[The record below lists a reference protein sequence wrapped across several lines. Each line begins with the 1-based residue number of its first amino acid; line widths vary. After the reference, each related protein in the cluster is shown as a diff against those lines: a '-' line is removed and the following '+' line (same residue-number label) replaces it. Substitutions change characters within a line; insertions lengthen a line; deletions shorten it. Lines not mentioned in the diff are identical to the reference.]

1 MKSTFVRD
9 LEPNT
14 TIQDVF
20 LVSSKDVRYK
30 KSGDPYLSLIL
41 SDKTGEL
48 DAKMWDNAADAATTF
63 DRDDFVRVKGLVQV
77 FQDKPQL
84 NVHKLQPVADAAVDI
99 ADFLPAS
106 TRDRDEMFQ
115 ELMAW
120 IEGMQNPHLKGL
132 LTALFADAEVA
143 QKYRTAPAAK
153 GVHHAWIGG
162 LIEHV
167 LSMCKLARFTAGH
180 YPDIDFDLLVS
191 GVILHDIGKIYELS
205 YERSFRYS
213 DAGQLLGHIHIG
225 TRMVQEKLAGMP
237 DFPPKLRD
245 LLLHMIL
252 SHHGLL
258 EYGSPKVPVFAEA
271 MLLHQIDVM
280 DSKMETMRGT
290 VERDRHIEGTW
301 TGYSR
306 PLERTVLK
314 KDLYLAE
321 SPAQPHAEAS
331 GSGGT
336 DQSAGAQP
344 KDNPNGK
351 RADAKSDSASGSNR
365 STSAFGDKL
374 LNALGNDRDAS

>member
-1 MKSTFVRD
+1 MKSTFVRE

-20 LVSSKDVRYK
+20 LVSAKDVRYK

-48 DAKMWDNAADAATTF
+48 DAKMWDNAAEASTTF
-63 DRDDFVRVKGLVQV
+63 ERDDFVRVKGLVQV

-84 NVHKLQPVADAAVDI
+84 NIHKLQPVADAAVDL

-106 TRDRDEMFQ
+106 TRDRDEMFA
-115 ELMAW
+115 ELLAW

-132 LTALFADAEVA
+132 LAALLSDPDVA
-143 QKYRTAPAAK
+143 RRYRTAPAAK

-180 YPDIDFDLLVS
+180 YPDIDFDLLLS
-191 GVILHDIGKIYELS
+191 GVILHDIGKIHELS

-225 TRMVQEKLAGMP
+225 TQMVQEKLAGMP
-237 DFPPKLRD
+237 DFPQKLRD

-280 DSKMETMRGT
+280 DSKMETMRST

-314 KDLYLAE
+314 KDAYLAQPAE
-321 SPAQPHAEAS
+321 SRRAQPTQAAAS
-331 GSGGT
+331 DTISET
-336 DQSAGAQP
+336 AQAQP
-344 KDNPNGK
+344 KGNSGNSHS
-351 RADAKSDSASGSNR
+351 KSNSGSQR
-365 STSAFGDKL
+365 STSTFGNKL
-374 LNALGNDRDAS
+374 LTALGDDRDGS

>member
-1 MKSTFVRD
+1 MKSTFVRE

-48 DAKMWDNAADAATTF
+48 DAKMWDNAADTATTF
-63 DRDDFVRVKGLVQV
+63 ERDDFVRVKGLVQV

-84 NVHKLQPVADAAVDI
+84 NIHKLQPVADAAVDL

-106 TRDRDEMFQ
+106 TRDRDEMFA
-115 ELMAW
+115 ELMSW

-132 LTALFADAEVA
+132 LAALLADPEVA

-180 YPDIDFDLLVS
+180 YPNIDFDLLLS
-191 GVILHDIGKIYELS
+191 GVILHDIGKIHELS

-213 DAGQLLGHIHIG
+213 DVGQLLGHIHIG
-225 TRMVQEKLAGMP
+225 TQMVQEKLAGMP
-237 DFPPKLRD
+237 DFPPKLRN
-245 LLLHMIL
+245 LLVHMIL
-252 SHHGLL
+252 SHHGLM

-301 TGYSR
+301 TSYNR

-314 KDLYLAE
+314 KDAYLAQPE
-321 SPAQPHAEAS
+321 SERPAQTEAS
-331 GSGGT
+331 ASEGT
-336 DQSAGAQP
+336 SDRAPAT
-344 KDNPNGK
+344 DNPGGK
-351 RADAKSDSASGSNR
+351 NSQSNSGSHR
-365 STSAFGDKL
+365 STSAFGNKL
-374 LNALGNDRDAS
+374 LTALGDDRDGS